1 MKYSPINASVLSG
14 FDNGCMSG
22 ELRGI
27 DYLASRLSVGAAIR
41 HRALSTLSILES
53 YGEDT
58 PIPNALRV
66 MTDHLRKEVLRDL
79 LVTLNEQHDGDTAY
93 TIYKA
98 TERYLPD
105 SKEPVIDS
113 LVSMVTAQ
121 VKQIKE
127 QE

>member
-1 MKYSPINASVLSG
+1 MKYSPINASILSG
-14 FDNGCMSG
+14 YDDGSMTG

-27 DYLASRLSVGAAIR
+27 EYLASRLSVGAPIR

-53 YGEDT
+53 YGDDI

-66 MTDHLRKEVLRDL
+66 MTDRLRKEVLRDL
-79 LVTLNEQHDGDTAY
+79 LVTLNEQHEGDTAFQ
-93 TIYKA
+93 IYKA
-98 TERYLPD
+98 TKRYLPD

-113 LVSMVTAQ
+113 LVSMVSKQ
-121 VKQIKE
+121 VQQIKE